1 MAPVQPMVPDHEL
14 IRRIGGG
21 SYGDVYLARN
31 VVGTWRAVKVVFRDR
46 FTDARPYEREFNG
59 MLTFEPLSRSNEAFI
74 DILQIGRN
82 DAEGYFYYVMELAD
96 DATEKPVES
105 SELRVEGEA
114 KGSQKLSTL
123 NFQPSTYVP
132 KTLSKALLQRGR
144 LPLDEC
150 LELGLTLNLGL
161 AHLHRAG
168 LIHRDIKPS
177 NIIFVGGVPK
187 LADIGLVIETSEA
200 RSYVGTEGFIPPEG
214 PNSPQADLFSLGKVL
229 YEAGMGKDRKDFPEP
244 FTQLAESPD
253 ATALLEFNAILL
265 KACAANVKER
275 YQSAEEM
282 NADLALLQSGG
293 SVRRQRMLAGQLRFV
308 QRAGALVTVL
318 ASVIALGWWW
328 QARQTRLVQR
338 LAEEKSTLATEKT
351 TLADNLAQL
360 GAENRQR
367 IVRLDIANG
376 VRLLDEGDPAGAL
389 LWFADAL
396 PLVTNNAAETSI
408 HRIRIQQTLNQLPRP
423 VQFLTHDQAVKSM
436 GFSPDGTR
444 FITSTESGWVHVWDA
459 HTGAPVLKPFQVN
472 GDTIRE
478 ARFTRDGQRLL
489 VRSQSSQVPRAL
501 TATIFDAATGQKLFS
516 KAATNL
522 ARMHFMSDGRWLAAA
537 RLDHVIEVLDVRDG
551 SRVAALKGHTKEI
564 TELSSSSN
572 VLISA
577 SADGTVRVW
586 RLPSGESI
594 RKQLSFSPPLPPI
607 VLSRDG
613 QFLATR
619 DEFGSDEVANI
630 GIWRTDTLTSVG
642 KPIASRGGGGTI
654 QFLDSGAG
662 GRLLDTFGGRI
673 RVLDVETQT
682 ELFPPIRLD
691 PLNAYGG
698 FFDVSRDG
706 RRFIMGG
713 GGGIDG
719 VWSLETGEMLAPP
732 FQHGRQIADIALS
745 PDGSQFGTL
754 TDNGACALW
763 NVNLRQEEA
772 IHRLR
777 ANLISSHSSLQN
789 RLDCFS
795 PDRTRLLIPTADRT
809 VRLVEV
815 ERMMDQELR
824 GVATENAV
832 PHHCVFAPDGRQWA
846 IAYAPTN
853 ELGGSFVELWRH
865 VAGNLQSQVI
875 PHPRGTQDRWFAL
888 GIGMS
893 PSWRD
898 ETGPWFRGVVPTSQ
912 AIKSLIFSPDGAS
925 LLTVGGDRQIRIWR
939 TSDGTLLRS
948 VALPESFEW
957 ADLFPDGRT
966 AFVVDRNRGFG
977 CFDLLTGG
985 FNPTPAGPGPL
996 TTFAFDS
1003 SRERFAT
1010 ADWND
1015 SVRVW
1020 NAKTGAPLGPPVRYG
1035 SVVTRVDWS
1044 PDGQHIAMAGLLPE
1058 VRVWDPDTGELFLPP
1073 LRLGNLPLQ
1082 SVAWSLDGRFLVARS
1097 DENVVRVWDA
1107 ATGEPVTPLLKHDHS
1122 VLLAQLAPNNRLIT
1136 LSRPNVLRAWDL
1148 TETHLSVDVIADYAK
1163 LVSGRRL
1170 SANAVMLPLKHNDL
1184 AELSRSLR
1192 GRAPQ
1197 LFE

>member
-1 MAPVQPMVPDHEL
+1 MPIIPIPDHTL
-14 IRRIGGG
+14 LRRIGKG
-21 SYGDVYLARN
+21 SYGEVWLARN
-31 VVGTWRAVKVVFRDR
+31 VLGVYRAVKIIHRSSFDHDR
-46 FTDARPYEREFNG
+46 PFERELAG
-59 MLTFEPLSRSNEAFI
+59 MQRFEPVSRSHESQLN
-74 DILQIGRN
+74 ILHVGRSP
-82 DAEGYFYYVMELAD
+82 GCFYYVMELAD
-96 DATEKPVES
+96 DMGRGTAIDEGSYTPRNLR
-105 SELRVEGEA
+105 SEL
-114 KGSQKLSTL
+114 
-123 NFQPSTYVP
+123 
-132 KTLSKALLQRGR
+132 LLHGR
-144 LPLDEC
+144 LPVDEC
-150 LELGLTLNLGL
+150 VRLGL
-161 AHLHRAG
+161 ALTTALEHLHRHG
-168 LIHRDIKPS
+168 LVHRDIKPS
-177 NIIFVGGVPK
+177 NIVFVNGIPK
-187 LADIGLVIETSEA
+187 LADIGLVAQAEA
-200 RSYVGTEGFIPPEG
+200 TMSFVGTEGYLPPEG
-214 PNSPQADLFSLGKVL
+214 PGTVQADVFSLGKVL
-229 YEAGMGKDRKDFPEP
+229 YEISTGRDRQQFPELP
-244 FTQLAESPD
+244 TGITELPDRAALAE
-253 ATALLEFNAILL
+253 LNEVLMR
-265 KACAANVKER
+265 ACAPDVKQR
-275 YQSAEEM
+275 YETAAEM
-282 NADLALLQSGG
+282 HADLALLQSGK
-293 SVRRQRMLAGQLRFV
+293 SVARLRTVERRLKFV
-308 QRAGALVTVL
+308 GRAGAVL
-318 ASVIALGWWW
+318 AGLAVLAGAAFFY
-328 QARQTRLVQR
+328 QQVQTREARRLASENQA
-338 LAEEKSTLATEKT
+338 LAEE
-351 TLADNLAQL
+351 
-360 GAENRQR
+360 NRNR

-376 VRLLDEGDPAGAL
+376 VRLLDEGEPAGAL

-408 HRIRIQQTLNQLPRP
+408 HRIRIQQALNQLPRP

-522 ARMHFMSDGRWLAAA
+522 ARMHFMSDDRWLAAA
-537 RLDHVIEVLDVRDG
+537 RLDHVIDVLDVRDG
-551 SRVAALKGHTKEI
+551 SRVATLKGHAKEI
-564 TELSSSSN
+564 IELRSSSN
-572 VLISA
+572 AVISA

-619 DEFGSDEVANI
+619 DEFGPDEVANI

-745 PDGSQFGTL
+745 PDGSQFATL

-772 IHRLR
+772 IHRLS
-777 ANLISSHSSLQN
+777 ANLISSDRSHQN

-795 PDRTRLLIPTADRT
+795 ADRKRLLIPTADRT

-865 VAGNLQSQVI
+865 VAGTLQSQVL
-875 PHPRGTQDRWFAL
+875 PHPRGNQDRWFAL

-1020 NAKTGAPLGPPVRYG
+1020 NAKTGAPLGPPVRCG

-1044 PDGQHIAMAGLLPE
+1044 PDGQRIAMAGLPPE
-1058 VRVWDPDTGELFLPP
+1058 VRVWDPDTGELLLPP

-1184 AELSRSLR
+1184 TELSRSLR
-1192 GRAPQ
+1192 ARAPE